1 MKALAKDK
9 NLRYQTCAAF
19 NRDLSRFLNTQY
31 PEFSPHDFS
40 LHIKQA
46 FSQLYLETKKKL
58 VEYSKV
64 TAHGADDKTQVTQTL
79 TNTDASGSRNDD
91 SLSFDMNGRKVEF
104 SSGNEQKVNLND
116 LKTKKNATRLVPT
129 VGTGSFSINNQNSP
143 QVTTSTSIRPGTV
156 TGYRPMPS
164 QNNSNLWI
172 NLLMLVAVG
181 LGGFWG
187 YQKYDAKTRGDIAGQ
202 FTGETSTTLPTAGQ
216 TDSASSVQKPP
227 PVQMNAVM
235 IESVPNG
242 ARIFIDGKDSG
253 MITPAR
259 TNIEANREFTLGL
272 RKEGYHFY
280 ERKETAT
287 RNGLTVSATMQAATD
302 IGYLTIEI
310 INGGSDPVILLNNQ
324 RLTEKPPIR
333 MLAVP
338 ADKPLKIEAYNV
350 FTKLRAVQTVQVGN
364 NQRRQVNLIL
374 SRDARE
380 K

>member
-1 MKALAKDK
+1 
-9 NLRYQTCAAF
+9 
-19 NRDLSRFLNTQY
+19 
-31 PEFSPHDFS
+31 
-40 LHIKQA
+40 
-46 FSQLYLETKKKL
+46 
-58 VEYSKV
+58 
-64 TAHGADDKTQVTQTL
+64 
-79 TNTDASGSRNDD
+79 
-91 SLSFDMNGRKVEF
+91 
-104 SSGNEQKVNLND
+104 
-116 LKTKKNATRLVPT
+116 
-129 VGTGSFSINNQNSP
+129 
-143 QVTTSTSIRPGTV
+143 
-156 TGYRPMPS
+156 
-164 QNNSNLWI
+164 
-172 NLLMLVAVG
+172 
-181 LGGFWG
+181 
-187 YQKYDAKTRGDIAGQ
+187 
-202 FTGETSTTLPTAGQ
+202 
-216 TDSASSVQKPP
+216 
-227 PVQMNAVM
+227 MNAVM